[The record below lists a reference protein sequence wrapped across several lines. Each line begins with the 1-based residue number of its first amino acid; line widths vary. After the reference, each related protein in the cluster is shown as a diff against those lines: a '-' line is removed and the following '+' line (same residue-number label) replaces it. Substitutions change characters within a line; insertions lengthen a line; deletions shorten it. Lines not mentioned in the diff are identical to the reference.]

1 MSFSSDVIAFLN
13 SLAAKD
19 QRVTSKD
26 PYFQFHGAELHANQ
40 LDNTT
45 TGAEH
50 QTSTH
55 RDQGLGVQDETEA
68 YSHMPA
74 DTDTDTKDGDTT
86 ANKEITAAYEQVLMP
101 PPLSPPRAEAP
112 LEGETYQDLP
122 ICADDEEPCSEL
134 HLEETYPP
142 QGDATQ
148 EITPRPRRPPETQ
161 SLPSPIPSEDLPS
174 TPETPE
180 DSPTRHHYPTRT
192 RSAPNRMNLTAMSD
206 KMALLSAMYIT
217 AKRAMREDPIQTEPA
232 IIKELQNLTDKTVLR
247 GVHLHQL
254 TPDQRKRIL
263 RSQMNVNKK
272 VTPSNDGTGRT
283 LDKVKARLVAGG
295 NGQDRNHY
303 SRSETSSPTA
313 STSGLA
319 ITLMLA
325 AATDCHCVTADIG
338 CAYLNAA
345 MPKEDPG
352 KLVFIRISPH
362 FASMLV
368 KVDPKMHPLLC
379 TDG

>member
-1 MSFSSDVIAFLN
+1 M
-13 SLAAKD
+13 
-19 QRVTSKD
+19 
-26 PYFQFHGAELHANQ
+26 
-40 LDNTT
+40 
-45 TGAEH
+45 
-50 QTSTH
+50 
-55 RDQGLGVQDETEA
+55 
-68 YSHMPA
+68 
-74 DTDTDTKDGDTT
+74 
-86 ANKEITAAYEQVLMP
+86 
-101 PPLSPPRAEAP
+101 
-112 LEGETYQDLP
+112 
-122 ICADDEEPCSEL
+122 
-134 HLEETYPP
+134 
-142 QGDATQ
+142 
-148 EITPRPRRPPETQ
+148 
-161 SLPSPIPSEDLPS
+161 
-174 TPETPE
+174 
-180 DSPTRHHYPTRT
+180 
-192 RSAPNRMNLTAMSD
+192 TAMAD

-217 AKRAMREDPIQTEPA
+217 AKRAMREDPVQTEPA
-232 IIKELQNLTDKTVLR
+232 IIKELQNLIDKTVLR

-254 TPDQRKRIL
+254 TPDQRRRIL

-272 VTPSNDGTGRT
+272 VTPSSDGTERT